1 MKTILQG
8 WNIMRILR
16 LVFAIIILAQG
27 ISAGDTVT
35 IILGVVFGGM
45 AVANIGCCGTGGC
58 KVNQRS
64 ANNKTEEVQYEEVVA
79 NK

>member
-8 WNIMRILR
+8 WNFVRILR
-16 LVFAIIILAQG
+16 LALAIIILVQG
-27 ISAGDTVT
+27 IMASEAVA

-45 AVANIGCCGTGGC
+45 ALANIGCCSAGGC
-58 KVNQRS
+58 VVNQRS
-64 ANNKTEEVQYEEVVA
+64 TNDRSKSIEYEEVVA